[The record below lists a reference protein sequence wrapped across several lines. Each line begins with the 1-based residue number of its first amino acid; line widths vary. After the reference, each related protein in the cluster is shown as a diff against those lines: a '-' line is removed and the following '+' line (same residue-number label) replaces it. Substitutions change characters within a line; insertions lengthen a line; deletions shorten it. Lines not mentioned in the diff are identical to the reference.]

1 MSYSEQLQHIVSA
14 YRGAGQPWPATS
26 HEIAAWAIDHGRWAP
41 QRGALIDRCAEELS
55 RAMREEYIT
64 DPQGRKVRAK
74 HAAKRERDGRQA
86 IFWEDMRTASRE
98 HMEIAF
104 QQRRQQIVG
113 DCRQLKA
120 DLDSYNDNFNSGEP
134 LQMVFDFT
142 NDLAEIEALAMLE
155 VS

>member
-1 MSYSEQLQHIVSA
+1 MSYSEQMQHIVSA
-14 YRGAGQPWPATS
+14 YRDAGQQWPATS
-26 HEIAAWAIDHGRWAP
+26 HEIASWAIDHQRWAP
-41 QRGALIDRCAEELS
+41 QRAALIDRCAEELS

-74 HAAKRERDGRQA
+74 HAAKREKDGRQG
-86 IFWEDMRTASRE
+86 IFWEDMRSASRD

-113 DCRQLKA
+113 DCRQLKV
-120 DLDSYNDNFNSGEP
+120 DVDSYNDNYNIGES

-142 NDLAEIEALAMLE
+142 EDLAEIEALEILKVA
-155 VS
+155 

>member
-1 MSYSEQLQHIVSA
+1 
-14 YRGAGQPWPATS
+14 
-26 HEIAAWAIDHGRWAP
+26 
-41 QRGALIDRCAEELS
+41 
-55 RAMREEYIT
+55 
-64 DPQGRKVRAK
+64 
-74 HAAKRERDGRQA
+74 
-86 IFWEDMRTASRE
+86 MRTASRE

-120 DLDSYNDNFNSGEP
+120 DLDSYNDNYNSGEW

-155 VS
+155 TV